1 MPQIDIHQLAEFV
14 IAKIPA
20 NTPVEISLPEHKNGG
35 LHFRIDGVKGASS
48 IGVWSNGYC
57 DIEYIQTD
65 SEEITAHHEFS
76 SLSDAVETIV
86 AELQQALE
94 RAGFTERV

>member
-1 MPQIDIHQLAEFV
+1 MTQIDLHQLAKLV
-14 IAKIPA
+14 IAKIPKNA
-20 NTPVEISLPEHKNGG
+20 PVEISLPEHENRGFH
-35 LHFRIDGVKGASS
+35 LRMDGIEGASS

-57 DIEYIQTD
+57 DIEYIQTN
-65 SEEITAHHEFS
+65 SEETTVHHEFS